1 MRHREAADEAEKGR
15 LVERAGC
22 REQVN
27 EWVRRGVGG
36 EAEVRRVLERWAQ
49 VDEEEAGEAEREVRR
64 VEKKAREEQ
73 EIMKE

>member
-15 LVERAGC
+15 QVERARC

-27 EWVRRGVGG
+27 EWGRRGVGA
-36 EAEVRRVLERWAQ
+36 EADVRRVLERWAQ
-49 VDEEEAGEAEREVRR
+49 VDEAEAGEAERGVRR

-73 EIMKE
+73 ESNEE